1 MSESP
6 RTGPRPAGVKQLAV
20 DQAQAQSQSTLGQS
34 QAGRR
39 VAHGRGV
46 EQAGENAPYA
56 VPLGSRDVTLADK
69 YLKDEGCARLAHEL
83 LGRGDSLEVQTLD
96 LRAND
101 IRRYGAEALAGLLR
115 ETASI
120 ERLNELSA
128 VCQLRGNHEA
138 ADSSLSLIATL
149 AYSLIS

>member
-1 MSESP
+1 M
-6 RTGPRPAGVKQLAV
+6 
-20 DQAQAQSQSTLGQS
+20 
-34 QAGRR
+34 
-39 VAHGRGV
+39 

-96 LRAND
+96 LRGND
-101 IRRYGAEALAGLLR
+101 IRRYGAEALAELMR

-120 ERLNELSA
+120 ERLMIAQRCANFS
-128 VCQLRGNHEA
+128 NHEA
-138 ADSSLSLIATL
+138 ADSLMS
-149 AYSLIS
+149 